1 MNHPLHPL
9 GTKDIQ
15 GEMRKFK
22 TGFMFIELLL
32 VLAIIMF
39 IAFKVFKAYF
49 KQPSLNKETQ
59 RLISEQGIDTASYKS
74 IIDSTKK
81 KLQGIQD
88 QHMEKLDN
96 VKTNEK

>member
-1 MNHPLHPL
+1 
-9 GTKDIQ
+9 
-15 GEMRKFK
+15 MRKIK

-39 IAFKVFKAYF
+39 IAFKVFKLYF
-49 KQPSLNKETQ
+49 KNPSLNKETQ
-59 RLISEQGIDTASYKS
+59 KVISEQGINTTSYKS

-88 QHMEKLDN
+88 QHIEKLGN
-96 VKTNEK
+96 TTNE